1 MVSKFMADVV
11 FGKETDV
18 INFVY
23 NNRSLGQKIKDW
35 IVDTLGI
42 TRKEGENDVLITA
55 KRNFEKAL
63 SDTSADIDS
72 IDNVQYDIS
81 KSFSEQVDDYLSKK
95 MRSNDVFYLGT
106 ENNVLKAVGTNDNP
120 IIMTQKTFDKAMQK
134 HNLTSDMIK
143 RVYDQIKSPVMIL
156 KSDTVDDAL
165 VIVTEIKN
173 KNGQSIIVPL
183 HLDKKERFRV
193 VDIITSIYGKKNEED
208 FLTEQILRDNLLY
221 YEKNKANRLLRS
233 RGLQLPKL
241 NTTISSDIILPPN
254 GVVVNTIIRSES
266 NIDTRKYDIGES
278 FKEIKPEANK
288 AIGADK
294 TSTQSIANDEDMG
307 YKENDINQLLE
318 LSTCTK
324 DELTNY
330 LHKIDDINNTN
341 YSDEFI
347 ANSTWLDKI
356 QIPKSS
362 YVLNSD
368 STINW
373 SQAPKGGYI
382 LDNAGNAIKDE
393 YIPKVGEIIDRY
405 GESNGR
411 YVSPVVG
418 EKSYTFTQR
427 SLPYIEN
434 LANYHRYEVIGDFT
448 KIKEYIFNCPDLKV
462 KAQADA
468 YITKYYD
475 GDYNGLIAYYGKVAK
490 IDGWGTG
497 GANQYELPLEIELLV
512 KLRLLKEL

>member
-1 MVSKFMADVV
+1 MPDYSEAEDNTQNQQQLSDEGVQQEMVSKFMADVV

-42 TRKEGENDVLITA
+42 TVDGSDVLTIIEKTAWKLGYRNIVSTSDGKSRPMNDTEYKAKLKAASHIDELATASKFKNTKLNVKKREGELSDIKEWDYREAYFLDGDTKTSNYYKLIISVGKSPATGRIVYNIGDIKKVSFPGLTGSKALGKSPQANETSLDNKISQNESTVNTSIRDNNRDDTA
-55 KRNFEKAL
+55 KYDK
-63 SDTSADIDS
+63 DI
-72 IDNVQYDIS
+72 NET
-81 KSFSEQVDDYLSKK
+81 EQA
-95 MRSNDVFYLGT
+95 SNDAET
-106 ENNVLKAVGTNDNP
+106 AEDIKEAV
-120 IIMTQKTFDKAMQK
+120 
-134 HNLTSDMIK
+134 
-143 RVYDQIKSPVMIL
+143 
-156 KSDTVDDAL
+156 KSDD
-165 VIVTEIKN
+165 EIN
-173 KNGQSIIVPL
+173 FVGSQ
-183 HLDKKERFRV
+183 
-193 VDIITSIYGKKNEED
+193 EESK
-208 FLTEQILRDNLLY
+208 QNL
-221 YEKNKANRLLRS
+221 
-233 RGLQLPKL
+233 
-241 NTTISSDIILPPN
+241 
-254 GVVVNTIIRSES
+254 
-266 NIDTRKYDIGES
+266 
-278 FKEIKPEANK
+278 
-288 AIGADK
+288 
-294 TSTQSIANDEDMG
+294 ANDEDMG

-347 ANSTWLDKI
+347 ANSAWLDKI
-356 QIPKSS
+356 QIPKGS

-373 SQAPKGGYI
+373 SQAPKGGYV

-475 GDYNGLIAYYGKVAK
+475 GEYNGLISYYGKVAK